1 MAALRAGFSKDNM
14 TPLLPGDY
22 LWDRYRVESVERGAF
37 RGAWLS
43 TLQGNGQAAL
53 VDLNAADSRPFAA
66 LLTQLSH
73 GVHAPK
79 TPPSR
84 KGRASSPPVENTNP
98 ALPLVGAVEWFGG
111 PDTGQAAVVPVEASH
126 SLSAWV
132 AKHGPMSV
140 AQLVPMFGA
149 FAEDLGQLAKR
160 LIDPRLRKPPEA
172 ALRAL
177 AACLTPDG
185 VGILQGKPVWIL
197 RAVLEVPSEG
207 RYPRPWAEYLAPEIY
222 SDKATGPDVLVFG
235 LARLAAFA
243 LGAGEGPLPR
253 NEAAWGTLSQWIAG
267 KRDAGVEF
275 APRASAQKIPEEFAA
290 LLERCLAR
298 RPSKRV
304 QNIDKFVAALTK
316 MTLQPWAEKTR
327 GCLRCEFVLQ
337 PAPSSKSECPVCGE
351 AVPSQPQGGGAGRS
365 GGSGRGKKGAGGT
378 RGPMERADTVATLQ
392 AASTEGMC
400 VIEAGPYLAGED
412 LTPRTLRAFAIDR
425 LPVTEGDYKR
435 YLNTTN
441 AKPREGGPGSRK
453 AEFDEH
459 PVINVTWHEAVEF
472 AEHHGKRLPTVYEWE
487 KSARGTDGRKFPF
500 GNQFR
505 TEYARLRSHDTP
517 EVVPETHAVGSLPQ
531 SASPYGVED
540 LIGNVLQWTST
551 ARRAGDRIYR
561 AAKGSCAADS
571 APELL
576 RCSGVQ
582 YLLPDTSD
590 AMVGF
595 RCVKDLE

>member
-1 MAALRAGFSKDNM
+1 M
-14 TPLLPGDY
+14 TPLLPGDV

-37 RGAWLS
+37 RGARLS

-53 VDLNAADSRPFAA
+53 VDLNAADSRPFAS

-73 GVHAPK
+73 GVNAPK

-84 KGRASSPPVENTNP
+84 KGRSPQPMPEPANG
-98 ALPLVGAVEWFGG
+98 ALPLIGQIEWYGG
-111 PDTGQAAVVPVEASH
+111 PDTGQAAVVPVESSH
-126 SLSAWV
+126 SLTAWI
-132 AKHGPMSV
+132 AKHGPLTV
-140 AQLVPMFGA
+140 AQLLPMFGA
-149 FAEDLGQLAKR
+149 FAEDLGRLAER
-160 LIDPRLRKPPEA
+160 LVDRRLRKPPEA

-185 VGILQGKPVWIL
+185 VGILNGKPIWVL
-197 RAVLEVPSEG
+197 RAMLEAPPEG
-207 RYPRPWAEYLAPEIY
+207 RYPRPWAEYLAPELY
-222 SDKATGPDVLVFG
+222 CEKTPALDALVFG
-235 LARLAAFA
+235 LARLAAFT
-243 LGAGEGPLPR
+243 LGAGTNALPR
-253 NEAAWGTLSQWIAG
+253 SEAAWATLAQWIAG
-267 KRDAGVEF
+267 KRDPGAEYAERAAGF
-275 APRASAQKIPEEFAA
+275 KIPEEFSA
-290 LLERCLAR
+290 LLERCLSR
-298 RPSKRV
+298 KPSKRP

-316 MTLQPWAEKTR
+316 IAMQPWAERSR

-337 PAPSSKSECPVCGE
+337 PGHVSKTECPICGE
-351 AVPSQPQGGGAGRS
+351 VVPAQAHGGGGGRSGSSGRSKKGGGAS
-365 GGSGRGKKGAGGT
+365 
-378 RGPMERADTVATLQ
+378 RAAEKADAVATLQ
-392 AASTEGMC
+392 AASIEGMC
-400 VIEAGPYLAGED
+400 LIEAGPYLAGED

-425 LPVTEGDYKR
+425 LPVTEGDYKKF
-435 YLNTTN
+435 LNTTN
-441 AKPREGGPGSRK
+441 AKAREGGPGSRK
-453 AEFDEH
+453 PEFDDH

-487 KSARGTDGRKFPF
+487 KSARGTDGRRYPF

-505 TEYARLRSHDTP
+505 MEYARLRSHDNP
-517 EVVPETHAVGSLPQ
+517 EHAPETHPVGKLPQ

-571 APELL
+571 APDLL

-590 AMVGF
+590 EMVGF